1 MKYTRWERLLL
12 LRVFFFVFVVV
23 VVAFSSITLDSEQP
37 LGMLEKRSAQASAH
51 PLSPEFVCLVL

>member
-37 LGMLEKRSAQASAH
+37 LLEKRSAQASVH